1 MTTITPAR
9 LRRKTADPTTGAILN
24 QLSAVDHSPEAM
36 HRRRFLQ
43 GALALGG
50 ATALLPS
57 WLAEAAEAGP
67 PLGVDD
73 RILIVLMMGGGN
85 DGFKMISPLDNSTF
99 TSTRDFLA
107 DDPATAHS
115 IGDGLYLNQY
125 LPSIKTM
132 WDQGDVACVLGV
144 GNELDDHSH
153 FSSMAS
159 WMAAD
164 LTPPYNSG
172 WLGRYAEGAGYDSLG
187 ALVVGDGG
195 VPLHMRTQNF
205 MSTAISSY
213 GNLFGASE
221 YDADTRRY
229 RGMHK
234 YAEGSSGLGPFVD
247 LAGDTFSTAMS
258 VAKEVNPAYAQVDGE
273 EGIVRQ
279 LAITAG
285 LINLDVGARVIGVS
299 YGDFDHHDD
308 QAGPYQF
315 RMTELDA
322 AITRFY
328 ETLDPAF
335 ADRVAI
341 MTFSEF
347 GRSFAPNGSRG
358 TDHGTASNLMVIGKN
373 INGGVYGEMPNFAA
387 AALDDWGDVEHTVD
401 FRSYYATAL
410 NGWLGADA
418 GEVLGANYED
428 LGIFPS
434 GGGGGGVGGATA
446 SFAQSCLNNDGRFD
460 VTVVNGGTQALFE
473 ITVGSL
479 APRYRDLGP
488 GQSVTVPV
496 TGRRDGSYNILVKR
510 DGVVVINETGTVSCD
525 PAITVSDSCL
535 AQNGRFD
542 VYLNN
547 TESTTGNYVVKLSGL
562 ADRSKTLAPGAAGRI
577 SITGRRDGDYDLR
590 VLRNGQ
596 VVYDEDH
603 VVACD
608 PATEAVRVDVSC
620 LQGNGRVD
628 VHLYNNGSST
638 ASYEVSIGSLPPRT
652 RTLAA
657 GASVRVSA
665 TGRQDGQLPIA
676 VRRGGTVIHTST
688 VTIAC
693 DG

>member
-1 MTTITPAR
+1 MHE
-9 LRRKTADPTTGAILN
+9 
-24 QLSAVDHSPEAM
+24 LSTVDRSAGAM

-50 ATALLPS
+50 ASALLPS
-57 WLAEAAEAGP
+57 WLADAAEAGP
-67 PLGVDD
+67 PLGANE

-85 DGFKMISPLDNSTF
+85 DGFKMISPLENSTF

-115 IGDGLYLNQY
+115 IGNGLYLNQY
-125 LPSIKTM
+125 LPSIKGM

-164 LTPPYNSG
+164 LTPPYTSG
-172 WLGRYAEGAGYDSLG
+172 WLGRYFEGAGFDSLG

-195 VPLHMRTQNF
+195 VPLHMRSPNF
-205 MSTAISSY
+205 MSTAVSSY

-221 YDADTRRY
+221 YDGDTRRY

-234 YAEGSSGLGPFVD
+234 YAEGDSGLGPFVD
-247 LAGDTFSTAMS
+247 LAADTFSTAMT
-258 VAKEVNPAYAQVDGE
+258 VAKEVNPAYAAVDGE

-279 LAITAG
+279 LAISAG
-285 LINLDVGARVIGVS
+285 LINLDIGARVIGVS

-308 QAGPYQF
+308 QIGPYQA

-322 AITRFY
+322 GISKFY

-373 INGGVYGEMPNFAA
+373 INGGVYGEMPDFSAG
-387 AALDDWGDVEHTVD
+387 ALDSWGDVEHTVD

-410 NGWLGADA
+410 EGWLNADS
-418 GEVLGANYED
+418 GQVLGANYEN
-428 LGIFPS
+428 LGIFPAPGNGS
-434 GGGGGGVGGATA
+434 LDGATA
-446 SFAQSCLNNDGRFD
+446 SFATSCLNNDGRFD
-460 VTVVNGGTQALFE
+460 VTIVNGGSQASFE
-473 ITVGSL
+473 ITVGGL
-479 APRYRDLGP
+479 PPRYRDLAA

-496 TGRRDGSYNILVKR
+496 TGRKDGSYRILVRR
-510 DGVVVINETGTVSCD
+510 DGVVVIDETGNVSCD

-547 TESTTGNYVVKLSGL
+547 TESTTGNYVVQLSGL
-562 ADRSKTLAPGAAGRI
+562 ADRAKTLAPGAQGRI
-577 SITGRRDGDYDLR
+577 TITGRRDNDYDLR

-596 VVYDEDH
+596 VVYDESH
-603 VVACD
+603 VIACD
-608 PATEAVRVDVSC
+608 PVAEPVRVDVSC

-628 VHLYNNGSST
+628 VHLFNDGASS
-638 ASYEVSIGSLPPRT
+638 AAYAVSIGSLAPRT
-652 RTLAA
+652 RTIAA
-657 GASVRVSA
+657 GSTIRVSA
-665 TGRQDGQLPIA
+665 TGRRDGQLPIS
-676 VRRGGTVIHTST
+676 VTRNGSVIHSST